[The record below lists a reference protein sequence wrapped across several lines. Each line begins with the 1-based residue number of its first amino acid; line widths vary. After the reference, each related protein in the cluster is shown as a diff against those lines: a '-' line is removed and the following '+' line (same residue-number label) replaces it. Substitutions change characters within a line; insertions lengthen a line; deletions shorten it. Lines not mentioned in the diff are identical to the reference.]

1 MMAPME
7 LTDRVAVVTGAA
19 SGIGRALA
27 WRLAEEGA
35 RGVVVA
41 DLDASGAQAVAS
53 DIGARALG
61 VGCDVADEQQVVDL
75 VALAQDAFGPVD
87 LFCANAGVAVG
98 TDLDTPEETWELAL
112 GVNVRAHL
120 YAAKALVPGWLE
132 RGEGYFLT
140 TASAAGLLT
149 QIGSAPYAVTKHAA
163 VAFAEWLSVTY
174 GARGVRVS
182 CLCPQGVNTPML
194 NAGAATEDG
203 PKATDVVRMAGDVL
217 EPEQVADA
225 VVETLREERFLVL
238 PHPEVL
244 TYFQR
249 KGSDYDRWLAGMRR
263 LQASLS

>member
-1 MMAPME
+1 ME
-7 LTDRVAVVTGAA
+7 IAEKVVVVTGGA

-27 WRLAEEGA
+27 LRFADDGA
-35 RGVVVA
+35 KGVVVA
-41 DLDASGAQAVAS
+41 DLDGEGAEKVAAEIGAQAVAV
-53 DIGARALG
+53 A
-61 VGCDVADEQQVVDL
+61 CDVADDAQVRDL
-75 VALAQDAFGPVD
+75 VARAEAAFGPVD

-98 TDLDTPEETWELAL
+98 LGLEESTDVWDLAF
-112 GVNVRAHL
+112 GVNIRSHIT
-120 YAAKALVPGWLE
+120 AAQALLPGWLE

-182 CLCPQGVNTPML
+182 CLCPQGVNTAML
-194 NAGAATEDG
+194 NAGLATDDA
-203 PKATDVVRMAGDVL
+203 PKATDVVRMAGNVL

-225 VVETLREERFLVL
+225 VVETLRAETFLVL

-263 LQASLS
+263 LQATVLGEA